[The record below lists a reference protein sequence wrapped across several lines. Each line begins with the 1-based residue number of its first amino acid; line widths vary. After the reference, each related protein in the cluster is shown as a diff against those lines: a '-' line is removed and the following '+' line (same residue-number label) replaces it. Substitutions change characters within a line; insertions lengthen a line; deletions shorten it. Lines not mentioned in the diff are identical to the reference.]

1 MGKVLV
7 HATVSLDGYL
17 AGPDAS
23 VDQPLG
29 EGGMRLHEWVFHR
42 PAHETD
48 EAVIAELFATT
59 GAVVLGRRTFE
70 VGVGAWED
78 TPYPA
83 PSFVLT
89 HQPRENLVMASGTFT
104 FVTGGAGEALRRAR
118 AAAGDRDVTLMGAD
132 VSRQYLLAGHVD
144 EVHLQLAPVLL
155 GGGTRLFDGLADA
168 GVTLERTRVLESP
181 LVTHLRY
188 AVRRPVAP
196 DPPVRAARD
205 WSDA

>member
-17 AGPDAS
+17 AGPDVS

-42 PAHETD
+42 PAHEND
-48 EAVIAELFATT
+48 AAVIAELFAAT

-132 VSRQYLLAGHVD
+132 VSRQFLLAGHVD

-196 DPPVRAARD
+196 EPPARVARD